1 MNTCPPLN
9 LCLYQLT
16 PTSHF
21 LKVVGQ
27 DVPSAQEQPLHLV
40 AVIDTSGSMEIEDRL
55 TNVKRSL
62 HFLVSFLGPRDLVS
76 LISFDDAA
84 ATHCRAHPMTLDGK
98 AHVQQLLTVV
108 RIGTSTNISAGIVQ
122 AQDCLA
128 ATPTTHKPAL
138 LILTDGEVNR
148 GIRDVAGLTAMV
160 RNTRTDHPTLTVY
173 TVGYG
178 LQHNGTLLTELA
190 TEGNGAYTIV
200 NSQEEVASVFGDML
214 GGLMTCVAQNVEVH
228 LPADTV
234 AKTGFR
240 VLTGPDGT
248 SRVQIGDIYAQAS
261 QVLLTDKAP
270 LKITYLTADGTLHT
284 VQPIPVAEPDEQI
297 HQEAAAADLR
307 IRAAAVLKERSDVA
321 ITEALIA
328 DIERMQPSWAAPV
341 LAELRLRLVPPT
353 PVMWR
358 GMHGG
363 PGLAPTVSG
372 AQQAACL
379 SMARGLINVTASAA
393 SAIDDDP
400 LNTAFIAADLTFSSP
415 TQRRTTERLRQVSSQ
430 HPHEP

>member
-1 MNTCPPLN
+1 
-9 LCLYQLT
+9 
-16 PTSHF
+16 
-21 LKVVGQ
+21 
-27 DVPSAQEQPLHLV
+27 
-40 AVIDTSGSMEIEDRL
+40 MEIEDRL

-62 HFLVSFLGPRDLVS
+62 HFLVSFLGPNDLVS

-84 ATHCRAHPMTLDGK
+84 TTHCRAHPMTLDGQ

-108 RIGTSTNISAGIVQ
+108 RIGTSTNMSAGLVQ

-128 ATPTTHKPAL
+128 ATPATHKPAIL
-138 LILTDGEVNR
+138 LLTDGEVNR

-160 RNTRTDHPTLTVY
+160 RNARTDHQTLTVY

-228 LPADTV
+228 LPADAV

-240 VLTGPDGT
+240 VLNQ
-248 SRVQIGDIYAQAS
+248 RVQIGDIYAQAS
-261 QVLLTDKAP
+261 QVLLTEGAAP
-270 LKITYLTADGTLHT
+270 LKVSYLTADGTLHT
-284 VQPIPVAEPDEQI
+284 ISPIPTAEPDETI
-297 HQEAAAADLR
+297 RQEAAATALR

-321 ITEALIA
+321 TTEALIA
-328 DIERMQPSWAAPV
+328 DIERMRPSWAAPV
-341 LAELRLRLVPPT
+341 IAELRLRLVPPPA
-353 PVMWR
+353 PVLWR
-358 GMHGG
+358 GMHAG

-372 AQQAACL
+372 AQQSACL
-379 SMARGLINVTASAA
+379 SMARGLINATASAA

-400 LNTAFIAADLTFSSP
+400 LNMAFIAESTFSSP

-430 HPHEP
+430 QPHSP